1 MSKKIQEELE
11 NVEEFDEVD
20 DIVELIDEE
29 GTSHQYYHIG
39 TMDENGKKYAF
50 FQPAEEIEGAD
61 PDDVVIFELDEQNE
75 ALLPIEDEDLLQ
87 KIFDKF
93 VAEYEEQYATEEDE
107 DFIN

>member
-1 MSKKIQEELE
+1 MSKKIDEEMINEEVEELE
-11 NVEEFDEVD
+11 E
-20 DIVELIDEE
+20 IVELIDEE

-61 PDDVVIFELDEQNE
+61 PDDVVVLELDEENE

-93 VAEYEEQYATEEDE
+93 VAEYEGEYAEDGDE

>member
-1 MSKKIQEELE
+1 MSKKDLEEMINEEVEEL
-11 NVEEFDEVD
+11 DE
-20 DIVELIDEE
+20 IVELIDEE
-29 GTSHQYYHIG
+29 GMSHQYYHIG

-61 PDDVVIFELDEQNE
+61 PDDVVVFELDEENE

-93 VAEYEEQYATEEDE
+93 VAEYENDYALDGDE